1 MRQQF
6 DSRVHTR
13 TATLRLQFKSRGL
26 HRHID
31 LRGGIFVDLVW
42 SLKRCSFM
50 VKGVLQGKDYSLAAG
65 SVRCQVH
72 VERMIEDRSHN
83 RSTEQPS

>member
-1 MRQQF
+1 
-6 DSRVHTR
+6 
-13 TATLRLQFKSRGL
+13 
-26 HRHID
+26 
-31 LRGGIFVDLVW
+31 
-42 SLKRCSFM
+42 M